1 METSQKPTRRT
12 RDETRTCIMA
22 KADELFRQYGFG
34 KTTVADIAQELGMS
48 TANIYKFFPSKNA
61 IMESS
66 AARNVGILK
75 ESVCR
80 AISSETKALAQIE
93 QLVLT
98 IFRFHKVLL
107 RNEKQI
113 FRLVGTAVEQNWEC
127 IRSYHEFLIQTLSKL
142 VERGVENGEF
152 RPTDPHETAVLL
164 RDCLSIALH
173 PHLRNDFNHDQSEER
188 VIAQVH
194 FLGKALK

>member
-1 METSQKPTRRT
+1 MGILSKPPRRT
-12 RDETRTCIMA
+12 REETKACIMA
-22 KADELFRQYGFG
+22 KADELFRQFGFG
-34 KTTVADIAQELGMS
+34 KTTVADIAGELGMS

-80 AISSETKALAQIE
+80 AISEQTSALKQLE
-93 QLVLT
+93 MLVLT
-98 IFRFHKVLL
+98 IFRFHKELL
-107 RNEKQI
+107 RNERQI
-113 FRLVGTAVEQNWEC
+113 FRLVGTAIEQNWDC
-127 IRSYHEFLIQTLSKL
+127 IRSYNEFLLQTISTL
-142 VERGVENGEF
+142 VQRGIEKGEF
-152 RPTDPHETAVLL
+152 RVTDPEAAAIIL

-173 PHLRNDFNHDQSEER
+173 PHLRHDFNHDESEER

-194 FLGKALK
+194 FLGKALQ